1 MTGIND
7 GINWLQA
14 DNDVQGVGL
23 KGTRVTNVWVMC
35 GLRVVVGVLMLG
47 FVVVGASEFP
57 ERECCDPVYP
67 PNTATTAAEPVTHP
81 ISKVSGPGQY
91 EN

>member
-1 MTGIND
+1 MTVIND
-7 GINWLQA
+7 GINWQKV

-23 KGTRVTNVWVMC
+23 KRTRATNVGVMC
-35 GLRVVVGVLMLG
+35 GLKVGVWVLMLG

-81 ISKVSGPGQY
+81 ISKVSGPG
-91 EN
+91 EWET